1 MSNSTIDNKRAFH
14 DMDTVFHPSS
24 VAIIGAST
32 DNDKE
37 LKTGWVG
44 KLTRYDYQGMI
55 YPINPKAKEIL
66 GHKAYPSIDAVPHP
80 VDYAIITVN
89 RNLVANALRECISK
103 QVKTIHINTGGFS
116 EVGTEE
122 GIALEK
128 ELKEI
133 IENCDSRVI
142 GPNCLG
148 VYSPEGGPSFD
159 PGLPKESGSI
169 YSISQTGVGS
179 RRLMRLAMGKG
190 LLFKKAVSFGNSIDL
205 GANDFLED
213 ALQDPDVNLV
223 FLYLEG
229 ITEGQRFFNILRRC
243 AEQKPVVL
251 LKAGMSEAGKSAVAS
266 HTASMA
272 GDKQVWEALFKQTGA
287 IKVESLEEAVE
298 QMIALQTFPPLKGR
312 GIGVV
317 GRGGGLGVIA
327 TDMCENFGL
336 KVPRLGIV
344 TKQKLEKIIPANI
357 GSTIGNPVEI
367 GLGNTGI
374 SEHYVDGLEIVA
386 SDPQIDCL
394 ITFLNPADY
403 IHFGFKGWVEDTIS
417 GLKKAKSIISE
428 PIAVVFLPGLNTE
441 VFADVVEI
449 QRRLLEHGVACFSS
463 MDTAIKTIGKMA
475 DYYEIIAD

>member
-1 MSNSTIDNKRAFH
+1 MSNATFGDKKAYQV
-14 DMDTVFHPSS
+14 MDAVFHPSS
-24 VAIIGAST
+24 VAIIGART
-32 DNDKE
+32 DSDRE

-44 KLTRYDYQGMI
+44 KLTRFDYKGKI

-66 GHKAYPSIDAVPHP
+66 GHRAYPTIGAVPGP
-80 VDYAIITVN
+80 VDYAIIAVN
-89 RNLVANALRECISK
+89 RNLVANALKECISK
-103 QVKTIHINTGGFS
+103 RVKTIHIYTGGFS

-122 GIALEK
+122 GIALQK
-128 ELKEI
+128 ELEGI
-133 IENCDSRVI
+133 IENCDSRII

-148 VYSPEGGPSFD
+148 VYSPSGGPSFD

-169 YSISQTGVGS
+169 YTISQTGVGS
-179 RRLMRLAMGKG
+179 RRLIRLAMGKG

-229 ITEGQRFFNILRRC
+229 MTEGQRFFKILRRC

-266 HTASMA
+266 HTASLA

-287 IKVESLEEAVE
+287 IKVETLEEAVE
-298 QMIALQTFPPLKGR
+298 QMIALQTFPFLNGR
-312 GIGVV
+312 GVGLI
-317 GRGGGLGVIA
+317 GRGGGIGVIA
-327 TDMCENFGL
+327 TDMCESVGL
-336 KVPRLGIV
+336 KVPRLGIEAR
-344 TKQKLEKIIPANI
+344 KRLEEIIPARV
-357 GSTIGNPVEI
+357 GSTVGNPVEI
-367 GLGNTGI
+367 GLGHTGI

-394 ITFLNPADY
+394 LSFLNPADY
-403 IHFGFKGWVEDTIS
+403 IHFGFKGWAEDTIR
-417 GLKKAKSIISE
+417 GLQKAKSIINK

-441 VFADVVEI
+441 VFAAVIEI
-449 QRRLLEHGVACFSS
+449 QRKLLEQGVACFSS
-463 MDTAIKTIGKMA
+463 MDTAVKAIGKMA
-475 DYYEIIAD
+475 DYYENIAD

>member
-1 MSNSTIDNKRAFH
+1 MSNATFNGKKAYNN
-14 DMDTVFHPSS
+14 MDAVFYPNS
-24 VAIIGAST
+24 VAIIGART
-32 DNDKE
+32 DSERE

-44 KLTRYDYQGMI
+44 KLTRFDYKGKI

-66 GHKAYPSIDAVPHP
+66 GHRAYPTIGDVPDP
-80 VDYAIITVN
+80 VEYAIITVN
-89 RNLVANALRECISK
+89 RNLVANAVKECISK
-103 QVKTIHINTGGFS
+103 RVKTIHIYTGGFS

-133 IENCDSRVI
+133 IENCDCRVI

-148 VYSPEGGPSFD
+148 VYSPSGGPSFD
-159 PGLPKESGSI
+159 PGLPKEPGSI

-179 RRLMRLAMGKG
+179 RRLIRLAMGKG

-213 ALQDPDVNLV
+213 ALQDSDVNLV

-229 ITEGQRFFNILRRC
+229 ISEGQRFFNILRKC

-251 LKAGMSEAGKSAVAS
+251 LKAGMSEAGKNAVAS
-266 HTASMA
+266 HTASIA

-287 IKVESLEEAVE
+287 IKVQTLEEAVE
-298 QMIALQTFPPLKGR
+298 QMIALQTIRPLKGR
-312 GIGVV
+312 GVGLI

-327 TDMCENFGL
+327 TDMCESVGL
-336 KVPRLGIV
+336 KVPQLGKK
-344 TKQKLEKIIPANI
+344 TRKSLEKIIPASF
-357 GSTIGNPVEI
+357 GSTVGNPVEI
-367 GLGNTGI
+367 GLGHTGI
-374 SEHYVDGLEIVA
+374 SEQYVDGLEIVA

-394 ITFLNPADY
+394 ISFLNPADY
-403 IHFGFKGWVEDTIS
+403 IHFGFEGWAEDTINAM
-417 GLKKAKSIISE
+417 KKAKGIINK
-428 PIAVVFLPGLNTE
+428 PIALVFLPGLNSE
-441 VFADVVEI
+441 VFATVVEI
-449 QRRLLEHGVACFSS
+449 QRKLFEHGIGCFSS
-463 MDTAIKTIGKMA
+463 MDTAIKAIGKMA